1 MDIPFIDLDAQEKVI
16 GKKLEGAVETVLQ
29 HKKFINGPEVSV
41 FEESLAKFA
50 NVNNAITCG
59 SGTDALLLPL
69 MAIGVGEG
77 DAVFVPSF
85 TFVATAE
92 VVSLLKAT
100 PFFVDVDMKTFNID
114 PEIFIELNESIQ
126 SEVLQLLSIDSLIKI
141 IKRLE
146 SDNAIKILENLSK
159 EVKEKVLEKLPP
171 KDKFLLQEG
180 LSYPEDSA
188 ARIMQREFTAVPSN
202 WTVGQTIDYLRENK
216 DLPEEFLEIFIVDN
230 EFKPIGTVP
239 SSRVLRTSR
248 DLKMNSIMR
257 EMPVLISVNM
267 DKEEVGLTFENYNLV
282 SAGVV
287 NKENKLV
294 GMITADD
301 VVTVVQEEAEEDALR
316 LAGVGDEEITDS
328 VMLKTKRRFNWLLLN
343 LFTALLATWVI
354 SFFGAS
360 IEQMVAL
367 AFLMP
372 IVASMGGNAGMQ
384 TLAVTIRAIA
394 TKELSKSNFNRVV
407 GKEFLIGI
415 LNGIIFAIITAII
428 VQLWFKELNLSI
440 LIGIS
445 MVLNMIVAGLF
456 GILVPVSLK
465 KLNIDPALASSVFV
479 TTITDVIGFLS
490 FLGLGSFYFLN

>member
-1 MDIPFIDLDAQEKVI
+1 MVLLKSTGNKKVNLDFNKE
-16 GKKLEGAVETVLQ
+16 
-29 HKKFINGPEVSV
+29 FINTFSEKIENGDIEFINQTLEELHEADVANLIENLNADSRV
-41 FEESLAKFA
+41 KLFELESFDI
-50 NVNNAITCG
+50 N
-59 SGTDALLLPL
+59 
-69 MAIGVGEG
+69 
-77 DAVFVPSF
+77 
-85 TFVATAE
+85 
-92 VVSLLKAT
+92 
-100 PFFVDVDMKTFNID
+100 

-126 SEVLQLLSIDSLIKI
+126 SEVLQLLSIDSIIKI

-146 SDNAIKILENLSK
+146 SDNAIKILENLEK
-159 EVKEKVLEKLPP
+159 ETKEKVLEKLPP
-171 KDKFLLQEG
+171 KDKFLLEEG

-202 WTVGQTIDYLRENK
+202 WTVGQTIDYLREDK

-230 EFKPIGTVP
+230 SFKPIGTVP
-239 SSRVLRTSR
+239 SSRVLRTAR
-248 DLKMNSIMR
+248 ELKMNSIMT
-257 EMPVLISVNM
+257 EMPVLISPNM
-267 DKEEVGLTFENYNLV
+267 DQEEVGQAFENYNLV

-287 NKENKLV
+287 NKDNKLV

-301 VVTVVQEEAEEDALR
+301 IVTVVQEEAEEDVLR

-328 VMLKTKRRFNWLLLN
+328 VLLKTKRRFNWLLLN

-354 SFFGAS
+354 SNFGAS

-415 LNGIIFAIITAII
+415 LNGIIFAVITAII
-428 VQLWFKELNLSI
+428 VQLWFKELNLSL
-440 LIGIS
+440 LIAVS

-490 FLGLGSFYFLN
+490 FLGLGSAYFLN

>member
-1 MDIPFIDLDAQEKVI
+1 MALLKSTGNKKVNLDFNKEFISTFSEKI
-16 GKKLEGAVETVLQ
+16 ETGNIE
-29 HKKFINGPEVSV
+29 FINQTLKDLHEADVANLIENLNPNTRVKLIEL
-41 FEESLAKFA
+41 EE
-50 NVNNAITCG
+50 
-59 SGTDALLLPL
+59 
-69 MAIGVGEG
+69 
-77 DAVFVPSF
+77 
-85 TFVATAE
+85 
-92 VVSLLKAT
+92 
-100 PFFVDVDMKTFNID
+100 FNIN
-114 PEIFIELNESIQ
+114 PEIFVELNESIQ
-126 SEVLQLLSIDSLIKI
+126 SEVLQLLSTDSIIKI

-146 SDNAIKILENLSK
+146 SDNAIKILENLEK
-159 EVKEKVLEKLPP
+159 DTKEKVLDKLPP
-171 KDKFLLQEG
+171 KDKFLLEEG

-202 WTVGQTIDYLRENK
+202 WTVGQTIDYLREDK

-230 EFKPIGTVP
+230 DFKPIGTVP

-248 DLKMNSIMR
+248 DLKMNSIMI
-257 EMPVLISVNM
+257 EMPVLISANM
-267 DKEEVGLTFENYNLV
+267 DQEEVGHTFENYNLV

-287 NKENKLV
+287 NKNNKLV

-301 VVTVVQEEAEEDALR
+301 VVTVVQEEAEEDVLR

-354 SFFGAS
+354 SNFGAS

-415 LNGIIFAIITAII
+415 LNGIIFAVITAVI
-428 VQLWFKELNLSI
+428 VQLWFKQLNLSL
-440 LIGIS
+440 LIGVS
-445 MVLNMIVAGLF
+445 MILNMIVAGLF

-490 FLGLGSFYFLN
+490 FLGLGSFYILN

>member
-1 MDIPFIDLDAQEKVI
+1 MSLVKSIGDKKVNFDFNKDFISIFSDKIKNGDI
-16 GKKLEGAVETVLQ
+16 
-29 HKKFINGPEVSV
+29 KFINQTLKDLHPSDVANLIENLSNDTRAKLIEI
-41 FEESLAKFA
+41 EE
-50 NVNNAITCG
+50 
-59 SGTDALLLPL
+59 
-69 MAIGVGEG
+69 
-77 DAVFVPSF
+77 
-85 TFVATAE
+85 
-92 VVSLLKAT
+92 
-100 PFFVDVDMKTFNID
+100 FNID
-114 PEIFIELNESIQ
+114 PEIFIEMNESIQ
-126 SEVLQLLSIDSLIKI
+126 IEVLHLLSSDSIAKI
-141 IKRLE
+141 LKRLE
-146 SDNAIKILENLSK
+146 SDNSIAILENLEATKKK
-159 EVKEKVLEKLPP
+159 EVLDKLPP
-171 KDKFLLQEG
+171 KDRFLLEEG

-202 WTVGQTIDYLRENK
+202 WSVGQTIDYLRESK
-216 DLPEEFLEIFIVDN
+216 DLPQEFLEIFIVDN
-230 EFKPIGTVP
+230 DFKPIGTVP
-239 SSRVLRTSR
+239 SSRVLRTPRES
-248 DLKMNSIMR
+248 KMNSIMR

-267 DKEEVGLTFENYNLV
+267 DKEEVGYTFENYNLI
-282 SAGVV
+282 SAGVI
-287 NKENKLV
+287 NKNNKLV

-328 VMLKTKRRFNWLLLN
+328 VFTKTKRRFNWLLLN

-354 SFFGAS
+354 SLFGAS

-394 TKELSKSNFNRVV
+394 TKELSSGNFNRVV

-415 LNGIIFAIITAII
+415 LNGIIFAIITAGI
-428 VQLWFKELNLSI
+428 VQLWFKQIDLSL
-440 LIGIS
+440 LIAIS

-465 KLNIDPALASSVFV
+465 KLNVDPALASSVFV

-490 FLGLGSFYFLN
+490 FLGIGSYFLLS